1 MVWVFALRPHSVFR
15 RVERKKPKGDV
26 SLMRAL
32 TTTALAV
39 TLTGAGLVTV
49 AGQEP
54 ASRLAPN
61 IMAMSTTTDVSELRL
76 LDAQVDALVRT
87 DALVLASRQPD
98 VSLSG
103 RVHETFQQYHAGV
116 PVYGGGI
123 SRQLANNGLTVS
135 IFGTIHQEIDLDMTP
150 QLAPNEALALVEQ
163 QAGAGPATDD
173 PPTLVI
179 VPTPFDT
186 YVLAYRAT
194 MRDFRTYFL
203 DAHSGAI
210 AHVEN
215 EVDEQGAVG
224 SGVGI
229 HNDLKKVSVSPAD
242 GGFQTYDRLRP
253 AELVTLDL
261 HHDDARVDSLLDPR
275 GATWM
280 ASDVAWD
287 ADNDWRDAAVVDV
300 HAHGGFT
307 YDYLF
312 AQQGWR
318 GMDGRDGRLL
328 SMVNIGRDYAN
339 AFFSP
344 PPYGPEGTGVV
355 AFGTEQDG
363 TPIASADVVAHE
375 IMHGVTYFSVASRT
389 GSGLLST
396 HRYVRGPSS
405 FTYDGRTFRCG
416 STYGGDP
423 ILCDDGRFLLFANH
437 GGAINEAYSDIIGTA
452 VEFSVHA
459 LGDGPNRADYVMF
472 EDTGPPSRSLE
483 NPRSIAVTGP
493 FRYPDAWGGEFRFLV
508 AHDGQFI
515 RYTNIG
521 FVDGRQFTRRGDGY
535 SGVHWNSTILSH
547 AFYLAIEGGQNRST
561 GLTVQG
567 VGAVNRH
574 QVERAFFRAMTHLMP
589 ARTSFRMTAAVI
601 RQSAVD
607 LFGVGSATQRAIDQ
621 ALNAVGLR
629 SEVQ

>member
-1 MVWVFALRPHSVFR
+1 M
-15 RVERKKPKGDV
+15 
-26 SLMRAL
+26 
-32 TTTALAV
+32 
-39 TLTGAGLVTV
+39 
-49 AGQEP
+49 
-54 ASRLAPN
+54 
-61 IMAMSTTTDVSELRL
+61 
-76 LDAQVDALVRT
+76 
-87 DALVLASRQPD
+87 
-98 VSLSG
+98 
-103 RVHETFQQYHAGV
+103 
-116 PVYGGGI
+116 YGGGI
-123 SRQLANNGLTVS
+123 SRQLANTGLTVS
-135 IFGTIHQEIDLDMTP
+135 IFGTIYQEIDLDMTP
-150 QLAPNEALALVEQ
+150 QLAQHEALALLEQ
-163 QAGAGPATDD
+163 RAGAGPATDD
-173 PPTLVI
+173 PLTLVI

-194 MRDFRTYFL
+194 MRDFRTYFI

-210 AHVEN
+210 VHVEN
-215 EVDEQGAVG
+215 EVDEQGAVVG

-229 HNDLKKVSVSPAD
+229 QNDLKKVSVSPAD
-242 GGFQTYDRLRP
+242 GGFRTYDRLRP

-261 HHDDARVDSLLDPR
+261 RHDDARANSLLDPR
-275 GATWM
+275 GARWVM
-280 ASDVAWD
+280 SDVAWD

-328 SMVNIGRDYAN
+328 SMVNIGRAGENN
-339 AFFSP
+339 AFFSRP
-344 PPYGPEGTGVV
+344 PSGPEGTGVV
-355 AFGTEQDG
+355 AFGAEQDG
-363 TPIASADVVAHE
+363 TPIVSADVVAHE
-375 IMHGVTYFSVASRT
+375 IMHGVTYFSVESRT

-396 HRYVRGPSS
+396 HKYVRGPSS

-423 ILCDDGRFLLFANH
+423 ILCDDGRFLLFANL

-459 LGDGPNRADYVMF
+459 PGDGPNRADYVMF
-472 EDTGPPSRSLE
+472 EDTGPPARSLE

-508 AHDGQFI
+508 AHDGQYI
-515 RYTNIG
+515 RYTRFG
-521 FVDGRQFTRRGDGY
+521 FVDGQQFTLRAGGY
-535 SGVHWNSTILSH
+535 AGVHWNSTILSH

-567 VGAVNRH
+567 VGAANRH

-607 LFGVGSATQRAIDQ
+607 LFDAGSATHRAIDQ

-629 SEVQ
+629 SEVQQ

>member
-1 MVWVFALRPHSVFR
+1 
-15 RVERKKPKGDV
+15 
-26 SLMRAL
+26 MRTL

-39 TLTGAGLVTV
+39 TLTVAGLVTV

-54 ASRLAPN
+54 ASRLALN
-61 IMAMSTTTDVSELRL
+61 IMAMSATTDASELRL

-103 RVHETFQQYHAGV
+103 RVHEAFQQYHAGV

-123 SRQLANNGLTVS
+123 SRQLANGLTVS
-135 IFGTIHQEIDLDMTP
+135 IFGTIHQGIDLDITP
-150 QLAPNEALALVEQ
+150 QLAQNEALALVEQ

-179 VPTPFDT
+179 LPTPFDT

-194 MRDFRTYFL
+194 MRDFRTYFV

-210 AHVEN
+210 VHVEN

-229 HNDLKKVSVSPAD
+229 QNDLKKVSVSPVG

-253 AELVTLDL
+253 AEIVTLDL
-261 HHDDARVDSLLDPR
+261 RHADARVGSLLDPR
-275 GATWM
+275 GTRWV

-287 ADNDWRDAAVVDV
+287 ADNDWRDPAVVG
-300 HAHGGFT
+300 AHVYGGFT

-318 GMDGRDGRLL
+318 GMTGQDSRIL
-328 SMVNIGRDYAN
+328 SMVNIGRDVAN
-339 AFFSP
+339 AFFAP
-344 PPYGPEGTGVV
+344 PPFGPEGTGVV
-355 AFGTEQDG
+355 AFGTKADG
-363 TPIASADVVAHE
+363 TPIVSADVVAHE
-375 IMHGVTYFSVASRT
+375 MMHGVTYFSVASRT
-389 GSGLLST
+389 GSSLLDT

-416 STYGGDP
+416 AVWVLEDGRHLP

-452 VEFSVHA
+452 VEFSVHDP
-459 LGDGPNRADYVMF
+459 GVGPLRADYVMG
-472 EDTGPPSRSLE
+472 EDTGQPIRSLE
-483 NPRSIAVTGP
+483 NPLSIAAVGSY
-493 FRYPDAWGGEFRFLV
+493 RYPDAWGHEFRFLV
-508 AHDGQFI
+508 ADDGEFI
-515 RYTNIG
+515 YYTSIG
-521 FVDGRQFTRRGDGY
+521 FVAGQQFTRRRSGY
-535 SGVHWNSTILSH
+535 DGVHWNSTILSH

-567 VGAVNRH
+567 VGAANRH
-574 QVERAFFRAMTHLMP
+574 QVERAFFRSMTHLMP

-607 LFGVGSATQRAIDQ
+607 LFGAGSATHRAIDQ

-629 SEVQ
+629 SEVQQ

>member
-1 MVWVFALRPHSVFR
+1 
-15 RVERKKPKGDV
+15 
-26 SLMRAL
+26 MRTL

-54 ASRLAPN
+54 ASRLALN
-61 IMAMSTTTDVSELRL
+61 IMAMSATTAAAELRL
-76 LDAQVDALVRT
+76 LDAQVDALVRA

-103 RVHETFQQYHAGV
+103 RVHETFKQYHAGV

-135 IFGTIHQEIDLDMTP
+135 IFGTIHQGIDLDITP
-150 QLAPNEALALVEQ
+150 RLAQNEALALLEQ
-163 QAGAGPATDD
+163 RAGAGPATDD

-179 VPTPFDT
+179 LPTPFDT

-210 AHVEN
+210 VHVEN

-229 HNDLKKVSVSPAD
+229 QNDLKKVSVSPVG

-253 AELVTLDL
+253 AEIVTLDL
-261 HHDDARVDSLLDPR
+261 RHADARVDSLLDPR
-275 GATWM
+275 GARWA

-287 ADNDWRDAAVVDV
+287 ADNDWRDPAVVG
-300 HAHGGFT
+300 AHVYGGFT

-318 GMDGRDGRLL
+318 GMTGRDSRIL
-328 SMVNIGRDYAN
+328 SMVNIGREGENN
-339 AFFSP
+339 AFFAHP
-344 PPYGPEGTGVV
+344 PFGPEGTGVV

-363 TPIASADVVAHE
+363 TPIVSADVVAHE
-375 IMHGVTYFSVASRT
+375 MMHGVTYFSVASRT
-389 GSGLLST
+389 GSGLLDT

-416 STYGGDP
+416 AVWVLEDGRRLP

-452 VEFSVHA
+452 VEFSVHEP
-459 LGDGPNRADYVMF
+459 GVGPLRADYVMG
-472 EDTGPPSRSLE
+472 EDTGQPIRSLE
-483 NPRSIAVTGP
+483 NPLSIAAVGSY
-493 FRYPDAWGGEFRFLV
+493 RYPDAWGHEFRFLV
-508 AHDGQFI
+508 AYDGESI
-515 RYTNIG
+515 YYTSIG
-521 FVDGRQFTRRGDGY
+521 FVAGQQFTLRGSGY
-535 SGVHWNSTILSH
+535 DGVHWNSTILSH

-567 VGAVNRH
+567 VGAANRH
-574 QVERAFFRAMTHLMP
+574 QVERAFFRSMTHLMP

-607 LFGVGSATQRAIDQ
+607 LFGAGSATHRAIDQ

-629 SEVQ
+629 SEVQQ

>member
-1 MVWVFALRPHSVFR
+1 
-15 RVERKKPKGDV
+15 
-26 SLMRAL
+26 MRTL

-54 ASRLAPN
+54 ASRLALN
-61 IMAMSTTTDVSELRL
+61 IMALSTTTDVSELRL
-76 LDAQVDALVRT
+76 LDARVDALVRT
-87 DALVLASRQPD
+87 NALVLASQQPD

-123 SRQLANNGLTVS
+123 SRQLANTGLTVS
-135 IFGTIHQEIDLDMTP
+135 IFGTIYQEIIDLDMTP
-150 QLAPNEALALVEQ
+150 QLAQHEALALVEQ
-163 QAGAGPATDD
+163 RAGAGPATDD
-173 PPTLVI
+173 PLTLVI

-210 AHVEN
+210 VHVEN
-215 EVDEQGAVG
+215 EVDEQGAIVG
-224 SGVGI
+224 IGVGVN
-229 HNDLKKVSVSPAD
+229 NDRKKVSASPAG

-253 AELVTLDL
+253 AEIVTLDL
-261 HHDDARVDSLLDPR
+261 RHADARVDSLLDPR
-275 GATWM
+275 GTRWV

-287 ADNDWRDAAVVDV
+287 ADNDWRDPAVVG
-300 HAHGGFT
+300 AHVYGGFT

-318 GMDGRDGRLL
+318 GMNGRDGRIL
-328 SMVNIGRDYAN
+328 SMVNIGREGENN
-339 AFFSP
+339 AFFYP
-344 PPYGPEGTGVV
+344 PPFGPEGTGVV
-355 AFGTEQDG
+355 AFGTKQDG
-363 TPIASADVVAHE
+363 TPIVSADVVAHE
-375 IMHGVTYFSVASRT
+375 MMHGVTYFSVASRT
-389 GSGLLST
+389 GSGLLDT

-416 STYGGDP
+416 AVWVLEDGRRLP
-423 ILCDDGRFLLFANH
+423 ILCDGGRFLLFANH

-452 VEFSVHA
+452 VEFSVHEP
-459 LGDGPNRADYVMF
+459 GVGPLRADYVMG
-472 EDTGPPSRSLE
+472 EDTGQPIRSLE
-483 NPRSIAVTGP
+483 NPLSIAAVGSY
-493 FRYPDAWGGEFRFLV
+493 RYPDAWGHEFRFLV
-508 AHDGQFI
+508 AYDGLFI
-515 RYTNIG
+515 HYTSIG
-521 FVDGRQFTRRGDGY
+521 FVAGQQFTLRGSGY
-535 SGVHWNSTILSH
+535 YDGVHWNSTILSH

-567 VGAVNRH
+567 VGAANRH
-574 QVERAFFRAMTHLMP
+574 QVERAFFRSMTHLMP

-607 LFGVGSATQRAIDQ
+607 LFGAGSATHRAIDQ

>member
-1 MVWVFALRPHSVFR
+1 
-15 RVERKKPKGDV
+15 
-26 SLMRAL
+26 MRTL

-54 ASRLAPN
+54 ASRLALN
-61 IMAMSTTTDVSELRL
+61 IMALSATTDASELRL
-76 LDAQVDALVRT
+76 LDAQVDALVRA
-87 DALVLASRQPD
+87 DALVLASQQPD

-123 SRQLANNGLTVS
+123 SRQLANTGLTVS
-135 IFGTIHQEIDLDMTP
+135 IFGTIYQEIDLDMTP
-150 QLAPNEALALVEQ
+150 QLAQHEALALLEQ
-163 QAGAGPATDD
+163 RAGAGPATDD
-173 PPTLVI
+173 PLTLVI

-210 AHVEN
+210 VHVEN
-215 EVDEQGAVG
+215 EVDEQGAVVG

-229 HNDLKKVSVSPAD
+229 QNDLKKVSVSPAD
-242 GGFQTYDRLRP
+242 GGFLTYDRLRP

-261 HHDDARVDSLLDPR
+261 RHDDARVNSLLDPR
-275 GATWM
+275 GARWVM
-280 ASDVAWD
+280 SDVAWD

-328 SMVNIGRDYAN
+328 SMVNIGRGN
-339 AFFSP
+339 AFFSRP
-344 PPYGPEGTGVV
+344 PSGPEGTGVV

-375 IMHGVTYFSVASRT
+375 IMHGVTYFSVESRT

-423 ILCDDGRFLLFANH
+423 IRCDDDGRFLLFANH

-459 LGDGPNRADYVMF
+459 PGDGPNRADYVMF
-472 EDTGPPSRSLE
+472 EDTGPPLRSLE

-508 AHDGQFI
+508 AHDGQYI
-515 RYTNIG
+515 RYTRFG
-521 FVDGRQFTRRGDGY
+521 FVDGQQFTLRAGGY
-535 SGVHWNSTILSH
+535 AGVHWNSTILSH

-589 ARTSFRMTAAVI
+589 ARTSFHMTAAVI

>member
-1 MVWVFALRPHSVFR
+1 
-15 RVERKKPKGDV
+15 
-26 SLMRAL
+26 MRTL
-32 TTTALAV
+32 ITTALAV
-39 TLTGAGLVTV
+39 TLTWAGLVTV

-54 ASRLAPN
+54 ASRLALN
-61 IMAMSTTTDVSELRL
+61 IMAMSATTDASELRL
-76 LDAQVDALVRT
+76 LDAQVDALVRA
-87 DALVLASRQPD
+87 DALVLASQQPD

-103 RVHETFQQYHAGV
+103 RVHETFKQYHAGV

-135 IFGTIHQEIDLDMTP
+135 IFGTIHQGIDLDMTP
-150 QLAPNEALALVEQ
+150 QLAQHEALALVEQ
-163 QAGAGPATDD
+163 RAGASPATDD

-179 VPTPFDT
+179 LPTPFDT

-194 MRDFRTYFL
+194 MRDFRTYFV

-210 AHVEN
+210 VHVEN

-224 SGVGI
+224 SGFGI
-229 HNDLKKVSVSPAD
+229 QNDLKKVSVSPAD
-242 GGFQTYDRLRP
+242 GGFRTYDRLRP
-253 AELVTLDL
+253 AEIVTLDL
-261 HHDDARVDSLLDPR
+261 RHDDARVDSLLDPR

-287 ADNDWRDAAVVDV
+287 ADNDWRDAAVVDA
-300 HAHGGFT
+300 HAHEGFT

-318 GMDGRDGRLL
+318 GMNGRDGRIL
-328 SMVNIGRDYAN
+328 SMVNVGRDYAN
-339 AFFSP
+339 NAFFLRP
-344 PPYGPEGTGVV
+344 PFGPEGTGVV
-355 AFGTEQDG
+355 AFGTQDDG
-363 TPIASADVVAHE
+363 MPIVSVDVVAHE
-375 IMHGVTYFSVASRT
+375 MMHGVTYFSVASRT
-389 GSGLLST
+389 GSPLLAT
-396 HRYVRGPSS
+396 HRYRRGPSS

-423 ILCDDGRFLLFANH
+423 ILCEDGRFLLFANE

-459 LGDGPNRADYVMF
+459 PGAGPNRADYVMG
-472 EDTGPPSRSLE
+472 EDTGPPLRSLE

-521 FVDGRQFTRRGDGY
+521 FVDGRQFTSRGDDY

-547 AFYLAIEGGQNRST
+547 AFYLAIEGGRNRTT
-561 GLTVQG
+561 GRTVQG
-567 VGAVNRH
+567 VGGANRH
-574 QVERAFFRAMTHLMP
+574 NVERAFFRAMTHLMP
-589 ARTSFRMTAAVI
+589 ARTSFPMTAAAI

-607 LFGVGSATQRAIDQ
+607 LFGPGSATYRAVDQ
-621 ALNAVGLR
+621 ALNAVGL
-629 SEVQ
+629 

>member
-1 MVWVFALRPHSVFR
+1 
-15 RVERKKPKGDV
+15 
-26 SLMRAL
+26 MRTL

-54 ASRLAPN
+54 ASRLALN
-61 IMAMSTTTDVSELRL
+61 IMAMSATTDASELRL
-76 LDAQVDALVRT
+76 LDAQVDALVRA
-87 DALVLASRQPD
+87 DALVLASQQPD

-123 SRQLANNGLTVS
+123 SRQLANTGLTVS
-135 IFGTIHQEIDLDMTP
+135 IFGTIYQEIDLNMTP
-150 QLAPNEALALVEQ
+150 RLAQNEALALLEQ
-163 QAGAGPATDD
+163 RAGAGPATDD
-173 PPTLVI
+173 PLTLVI

-194 MRDFRTYFL
+194 MRDFRTYFV

-210 AHVEN
+210 VHVEN
-215 EVDEQGAVG
+215 EVDEQGAVVG

-229 HNDLKKVSVSPAD
+229 QNDLKKVSVSPAD
-242 GGFQTYDRLRP
+242 GGFRTYDRLRP

-261 HHDDARVDSLLDPR
+261 RHNDARVNSLLDPR
-275 GATWM
+275 GARWV
-280 ASDVAWD
+280 AGDVAWD
-287 ADNDWRDAAVVDV
+287 ADNDWRDPAVVG
-300 HAHGGFT
+300 AHVYGGFT

-318 GMDGRDGRLL
+318 GMNGRDGRIL
-328 SMVNIGRDYAN
+328 SMVNIGREGENN
-339 AFFSP
+339 AFFYP
-344 PPYGPEGTGVV
+344 PPFGPEGTGVV
-355 AFGTEQDG
+355 AFGTKQDG
-363 TPIASADVVAHE
+363 TPIVSADVVAHE
-375 IMHGVTYFSVASRT
+375 MMHGVTYFSVASRT
-389 GSGLLST
+389 GSGLLDT

-416 STYGGDP
+416 STYGGNP

-452 VEFSVHA
+452 VEFSVHEP
-459 LGDGPNRADYVMF
+459 GVGPLRADYVMG
-472 EDTGPPSRSLE
+472 EDTGQPIRSLE
-483 NPRSIAVTGP
+483 NPLSIAAVGSY
-493 FRYPDAWGGEFRFLV
+493 RYPDAWGHEFRFLV
-508 AHDGQFI
+508 AYDGEFSY
-515 RYTNIG
+515 YTNIG
-521 FVDGRQFTRRGDGY
+521 FVAGQQFTLRGSGY
-535 SGVHWNSTILSH
+535 DGVHWNSTILSH

-574 QVERAFFRAMTHLMP
+574 QVERAFFRAMTALMP

-607 LFGVGSATQRAIDQ
+607 LFGAGSATHRAIDQ

-629 SEVQ
+629 

>member
-1 MVWVFALRPHSVFR
+1 
-15 RVERKKPKGDV
+15 
-26 SLMRAL
+26 MRTL

-54 ASRLAPN
+54 ASRLALN
-61 IMAMSTTTDVSELRL
+61 IMAMSATTDASELRL

-103 RVHETFQQYHAGV
+103 RVHEAFKQYHAGV

-123 SRQLANNGLTVS
+123 SRQLANGLTVS
-135 IFGTIHQEIDLDMTP
+135 IFGTIHQGIDLDMTP
-150 QLAPNEALALVEQ
+150 QLAQHEALALVEQ

-210 AHVEN
+210 VHVEN
-215 EVDEQGAVG
+215 EVDEQGAIVG
-224 SGVGI
+224 IGVGVN
-229 HNDLKKVSVSPAD
+229 NDRKKVSASPAG

-253 AELVTLDL
+253 AEIVTLDL
-261 HHDDARVDSLLDPR
+261 RHADARVDSLLDPR
-275 GATWM
+275 GAPWV

-287 ADNDWRDAAVVDV
+287 ADNDWRDPAVVG
-300 HAHGGFT
+300 AHVYGGFT

-318 GMDGRDGRLL
+318 GMTGRDSRIL
-328 SMVNIGRDYAN
+328 SMVNIGRDVAN
-339 AFFSP
+339 AFFAP
-344 PPYGPEGTGVV
+344 PPFGPEGTGVV

-363 TPIASADVVAHE
+363 TPIVSADVVAHE
-375 IMHGVTYFSVASRT
+375 MMHGVTYFSVASRT
-389 GSGLLST
+389 GSSLLDT
-396 HRYVRGPSS
+396 HGYVRGPSS

-416 STYGGDP
+416 AVWVLEDGRRLP

-452 VEFSVHA
+452 VEFSVHDP
-459 LGDGPNRADYVMF
+459 GVGPLRADYMMG
-472 EDTGPPSRSLE
+472 EDTGQPIRSLE
-483 NPRSIAVTGP
+483 NPLSIAAVGSY
-493 FRYPDAWGGEFRFLV
+493 RYPDAWGHEFRFLV
-508 AHDGQFI
+508 ADDGEFI
-515 RYTNIG
+515 YYTSIG
-521 FVDGRQFTRRGDGY
+521 FVAGQQFTLRGSGY
-535 SGVHWNSTILSH
+535 DGVHWNSTILSH

-567 VGAVNRH
+567 VGAANRH
-574 QVERAFFRAMTHLMP
+574 QVERAFFRSMTHLMP

-607 LFGVGSATQRAIDQ
+607 LFGAGSATHRAIDQ

-629 SEVQ
+629 SEVQQ

>member
-1 MVWVFALRPHSVFR
+1 
-15 RVERKKPKGDV
+15 
-26 SLMRAL
+26 MRTL

-54 ASRLAPN
+54 ASRLALN
-61 IMAMSTTTDVSELRL
+61 IMAMSATTDASELRL

-103 RVHETFQQYHAGV
+103 RVHKAFKQYHAGV

-123 SRQLANNGLTVS
+123 SRQLANGLTVS
-135 IFGTIHQEIDLDMTP
+135 IFGTIHQGIDLDMTP
-150 QLAPNEALALVEQ
+150 QLAQNEALALVEQ

-179 VPTPFDT
+179 LPTPFDT

-194 MRDFRTYFL
+194 MRDFRTYFV

-210 AHVEN
+210 VHVEN

-229 HNDLKKVSVSPAD
+229 QNDLKKVSVSPVG

-253 AELVTLDL
+253 AEIVTLDL
-261 HHDDARVDSLLDPR
+261 RHADARVDSLLDPR
-275 GATWM
+275 GAPWV

-287 ADNDWRDAAVVDV
+287 ADNDWRDPAVVG
-300 HAHGGFT
+300 AHVYGGFT

-318 GMDGRDGRLL
+318 GMTGRDSRIL
-328 SMVNIGRDYAN
+328 SMVNIGRDVAN
-339 AFFSP
+339 AFFAP
-344 PPYGPEGTGVV
+344 PPFGPEGTGGV

-363 TPIASADVVAHE
+363 TPIVSADVVAHE
-375 IMHGVTYFSVASRT
+375 MMHGVTHFSVASRT
-389 GSGLLST
+389 GSSLLDT

-416 STYGGDP
+416 AVWVLEDGRRLP

-452 VEFSVHA
+452 VEFSVHDP
-459 LGDGPNRADYVMF
+459 GVGPLRADYVMF

-483 NPRSIAVTGP
+483 NPRSIAAVGSY
-493 FRYPDAWGGEFRFLV
+493 RYPDAWGHEFRFLV
-508 AHDGQFI
+508 ADDGEFDY
-515 RYTNIG
+515 YTSIG
-521 FVDGRQFTRRGDGY
+521 FVAGQQFTLRGSGY
-535 SGVHWNSTILSH
+535 DGVHWNSTILSH

-567 VGAVNRH
+567 VGAANRH
-574 QVERAFFRAMTHLMP
+574 QVERAFFRSMTHLMP

-607 LFGVGSATQRAIDQ
+607 LFGAGSATHRAIDQ

-629 SEVQ
+629 SEVQQ

>member
-1 MVWVFALRPHSVFR
+1 
-15 RVERKKPKGDV
+15 
-26 SLMRAL
+26 MRTL

-39 TLTGAGLVTV
+39 TLTTAGLVTV

-54 ASRLAPN
+54 ASRLALN
-61 IMAMSTTTDVSELRL
+61 IMALSTTTDVSELRL
-76 LDAQVDALVRT
+76 LDARVDALVRT
-87 DALVLASRQPD
+87 NALVLASQQPD

-123 SRQLANNGLTVS
+123 SRQLANTGLTVS
-135 IFGTIHQEIDLDMTP
+135 IFGTIYQEIIDLDMTP
-150 QLAPNEALALVEQ
+150 QLAQHEALALVEQ
-163 QAGAGPATDD
+163 RAGAGPATDD
-173 PPTLVI
+173 PLTLVI

-210 AHVEN
+210 VHVEN

-224 SGVGI
+224 SGFGI
-229 HNDLKKVSVSPAD
+229 QNDLKKVSVSPVG

-253 AELVTLDL
+253 AEIVTLDL
-261 HHDDARVDSLLDPR
+261 RHADARVDSLLDPR
-275 GATWM
+275 GTRWV

-287 ADNDWRDAAVVDV
+287 ADNDWRDQAVVGA
-300 HAHGGFT
+300 HAYGGFT

-312 AQQGWR
+312 AQQGWS
-318 GMDGRDGRLL
+318 GMNGRDGRIL
-328 SMVNIGRDYAN
+328 SMVNIGRDVAN
-339 AFFSP
+339 AFFYP
-344 PPYGPEGTGVV
+344 PPFGPEGTGVV
-355 AFGTEQDG
+355 AFGTAQDG
-363 TPIASADVVAHE
+363 TPIVSADVVAHE
-375 IMHGVTYFSVASRT
+375 VMHGVTHFSVASRT
-389 GSGLLST
+389 GSGLLDT
-396 HRYVRGPSS
+396 DRYVRGPSS

-423 ILCDDGRFLLFANH
+423 ILCNDGRFLLFANH

-452 VEFSVHA
+452 VEFSVHEP
-459 LGDGPNRADYVMF
+459 GVGPLRADYVMF

-483 NPRSIAVTGP
+483 NPRSIAAVGSY
-493 FRYPDAWGGEFRFLV
+493 RYPDAWGHEFRFLV
-508 AHDGQFI
+508 AYDGEYI
-515 RYTNIG
+515 RYTRFG
-521 FVDGRQFTRRGDGY
+521 FVDGQQFTLRAGGY
-535 SGVHWNSTILSH
+535 AGVHWNSTILSH

-574 QVERAFFRAMTHLMP
+574 QVERAFFRAMTALMP

-607 LFGVGSATQRAIDQ
+607 LFGAGSATHRAIDQ

-629 SEVQ
+629 

>member
-1 MVWVFALRPHSVFR
+1 
-15 RVERKKPKGDV
+15 
-26 SLMRAL
+26 MRTL

-39 TLTGAGLVTV
+39 TLTAAGLVTV

-54 ASRLAPN
+54 ANRLALN
-61 IMAMSTTTDVSELRL
+61 IMAMSATTDASELRL

-103 RVHETFQQYHAGV
+103 RVHEAFKQYHAGV

-123 SRQLANNGLTVS
+123 SRQLANGLTVS
-135 IFGTIHQEIDLDMTP
+135 IFGTIHQGIDLDMTP
-150 QLAPNEALALVEQ
+150 QLAQNEALALVEQ

-179 VPTPFDT
+179 LPTPFDT

-194 MRDFRTYFL
+194 MRDFRTYFV

-210 AHVEN
+210 VHVEN

-229 HNDLKKVSVSPAD
+229 QNDLKKVSVSPIG

-253 AELVTLDL
+253 AEIVTLDL
-261 HHDDARVDSLLDPR
+261 RHADARVDSLLAR
-275 GATWM
+275 GARWV

-287 ADNDWRDAAVVDV
+287 ADNNWRDRAVVD
-300 HAHGGFT
+300 AHVYGGFT

-318 GMDGRDGRLL
+318 GMNGRDGRIL
-328 SMVNIGRDYAN
+328 SMVNIGRAGENN
-339 AFFSP
+339 AFFYP
-344 PPYGPEGTGVV
+344 PPFGPEGTGVV
-355 AFGTEQDG
+355 AFGQFEDG
-363 TPIASADVVAHE
+363 TPLTSVDIVAHE
-375 IMHGVTYFSVASRT
+375 VMHGVTHFSVSRRT
-389 GSGLLST
+389 GEGLINSLWG
-396 HRYVRGPSS
+396 YLGPGA
-405 FTYDGRTFRCG
+405 FTLGSRTFRCG
-416 STYGGDP
+416 DRQQFTDGPDANRP
-423 ILCDDGRFLLFANH
+423 FRIECEDGRFVLLANH

-459 LGDGPNRADYVMF
+459 PGTGPLRADYVIG
-472 EDTGPPSRSLE
+472 EDTGHSSRSLE
-483 NPRSIAVTGP
+483 NPRANRVRDSTLS
-493 FRYPDAWGGEFRFLV
+493 YPDAYSRLFYFLFGIFDDDESDFV
-508 AHDGQFI
+508 L
-515 RYTNIG
+515 NIG
-521 FVDGRQFTRRGDGY
+521 SVDRRTIIALPTTDRA
-535 SGVHWNSTILSH
+535 GVHVNSTLLSH
-547 AFYLAIEGGQNRST
+547 AFYLAIEGGRNETT
-561 GLTVQG
+561 GQTVVG
-567 VGAVNRH
+567 VGHAYRGK
-574 QVERAFFRAMTHLMP
+574 VEQAFFRAMTDLMP

-607 LFGVGSATQRAIDQ
+607 LFGAGSATHRAIDQ

>member
-1 MVWVFALRPHSVFR
+1 
-15 RVERKKPKGDV
+15 
-26 SLMRAL
+26 MRTL

-39 TLTGAGLVTV
+39 TLTVAGLVTV

-54 ASRLAPN
+54 ASRLALN
-61 IMAMSTTTDVSELRL
+61 IMAMSATTDASELRL
-76 LDAQVDALVRT
+76 IDAQVDALVRT
-87 DALVLASRQPD
+87 DALVLVASRQPD

-103 RVHETFQQYHAGV
+103 RVHEAFKQYHAGV

-123 SRQLANNGLTVS
+123 SRQLANGLTVS
-135 IFGTIHQEIDLDMTP
+135 IFGTIHQGIDLDMTP
-150 QLAPNEALALVEQ
+150 QLAQHEALALVEQ
-163 QAGAGPATDD
+163 RAGAGPATDD
-173 PPTLVI
+173 PLTLVI

-210 AHVEN
+210 VHVEN
-215 EVDEQGAVG
+215 EVDEQGAIVG
-224 SGVGI
+224 IGVGVN
-229 HNDLKKVSVSPAD
+229 NDRKKVSASPAG
-242 GGFQTYDRLRP
+242 GGFQAYDRLRP
-253 AELVTLDL
+253 AEIVTLDL
-261 HHDDARVDSLLDPR
+261 RHADARVDSLLDPR
-275 GATWM
+275 GARWA

-287 ADNDWRDAAVVDV
+287 ADNDWRDPAVVG
-300 HAHGGFT
+300 AHVYGGFT

-318 GMDGRDGRLL
+318 GMTGRDSRIL
-328 SMVNIGRDYAN
+328 SMVNIGVAN
-339 AFFSP
+339 AFFAHP
-344 PPYGPEGTGVV
+344 PFGPEGTGVV

-363 TPIASADVVAHE
+363 TPIVSADVVAHE
-375 IMHGVTYFSVASRT
+375 MMHGVTYFSVASRT
-389 GSGLLST
+389 GSGLLGT

-416 STYGGDP
+416 VGWVLEDGRRLP
-423 ILCDDGRFLLFANH
+423 ALCDDGRFLLFANH

-452 VEFSVHA
+452 VEFSVHEP
-459 LGDGPNRADYVMF
+459 GVGPLRADYVMF

-483 NPRSIAVTGP
+483 NPRSIAAVGSY
-493 FRYPDAWGGEFRFLV
+493 RYPDAWGHEFRFLV
-508 AHDGQFI
+508 AYDGQYI

-521 FVDGRQFTRRGDGY
+521 FVDGQQFTLRAGGY
-535 SGVHWNSTILSH
+535 DGVHWNSTILSH

-607 LFGVGSATQRAIDQ
+607 LFGAGSATHRAIDQ

-629 SEVQ
+629 

>member
-1 MVWVFALRPHSVFR
+1 
-15 RVERKKPKGDV
+15 
-26 SLMRAL
+26 MRTL

-54 ASRLAPN
+54 ASRLALN
-61 IMAMSTTTDVSELRL
+61 IMAMSATTDASELRL
-76 LDAQVDALVRT
+76 LDAQVDALVRA

-103 RVHETFQQYHAGV
+103 RVHEAFKQYHAGV

-135 IFGTIHQEIDLDMTP
+135 IFGTIHRGIDLDMTP
-150 QLAPNEALALVEQ
+150 QLAQNEALALVEQ
-163 QAGAGPATDD
+163 QAGVGPATDD

-179 VPTPFDT
+179 LPTPFDT

-194 MRDFRTYFL
+194 MRDFHTYFV

-210 AHVEN
+210 VHVEN

-224 SGVGI
+224 SGFGI
-229 HNDLKKVSVSPAD
+229 QNDLKKVSGSPAG

-261 HHDDARVDSLLDPR
+261 RHADARVNSLLDPM
-275 GATWM
+275 GAAWV

-318 GMDGRDGRLL
+318 GMNGRDGRIL
-328 SMVNIGRDYAN
+328 SMVNIGREGENN
-339 AFFSP
+339 AFFYP
-344 PPYGPEGTGVV
+344 PPFGPEGTGVV
-355 AFGTEQDG
+355 AFGAWDDG
-363 TPIASADVVAHE
+363 TPIVSADIVAHE
-375 IMHGVTYFSVASRT
+375 MMHGVTYFSVAQRT
-389 GSGLLST
+389 GSGLLHTDRSLL
-396 HRYVRGPSS
+396 GPLS
-405 FTYDGRTFRCG
+405 FTLDGRTFRCG
-416 STYGGDP
+416 ERFRFSS
-423 ILCDDGRFLLFANH
+423 LDDLVGRFWCDNNRFRLFLNE
-437 GGAINEAYSDIIGTA
+437 GGAVNEAYSDIIGTA
-452 VEFSVHA
+452 VEFSVHEPGA
-459 LGDGPNRADYVMF
+459 GPLRADYVMG
-472 EDTGPPSRSLE
+472 EDTGQTIRSLE
-483 NPRSIAVTGP
+483 DPQVITLGRGA
-493 FRYPDAWGGEFRFLV
+493 FRFPDAWGKEVTFLRV
-508 AHDGQFI
+508 ILEDI
-515 RYTNIG
+515 NRWTYYPIG
-521 FVDGRQFTRRGDGY
+521 SMDRGHTIVRLPAVPGY

-547 AFYLAIEGGQNRST
+547 AFYLAIEGGQNRTT
-561 GLTVQG
+561 GRTVRG
-567 VGAVNRH
+567 VGGANRH
-574 QVERAFFRAMTHLMP
+574 DVERAFFRAMTALMP
-589 ARTSFRMTAAVI
+589 ARTTFPMTAAVI

-607 LFGVGSATQRAIDQ
+607 LNGAGSVTYRAIDE
-621 ALNAVGLR
+621 ALRAVGLP
-629 SEVQ
+629 ETVQ

>member
-1 MVWVFALRPHSVFR
+1 
-15 RVERKKPKGDV
+15 
-26 SLMRAL
+26 MRTL
-32 TTTALAV
+32 TTMALAV
-39 TLTGAGLVTV
+39 TLTVAGLVTV

-54 ASRLAPN
+54 ASRLALN
-61 IMAMSTTTDVSELRL
+61 IMALSTTTDVSELRL
-76 LDAQVDALVRT
+76 LDARVDALVRT
-87 DALVLASRQPD
+87 NALVLASRQPD

-103 RVHETFQQYHAGV
+103 RAHETFQQYHAGV

-123 SRQLANNGLTVS
+123 SRQLANTGLTVS
-135 IFGTIHQEIDLDMTP
+135 IFGTIYQEIDLDMTP
-150 QLAPNEALALVEQ
+150 QLAQHEALALVEQ
-163 QAGAGPATDD
+163 RAGAGPATDD
-173 PPTLVI
+173 PLTLVI

-210 AHVEN
+210 VHVEN
-215 EVDEQGAVG
+215 EVDEQGAIVG
-224 SGVGI
+224 IGVGVN
-229 HNDLKKVSVSPAD
+229 NDRKKVSASPAG

-253 AELVTLDL
+253 AEIVTLDL
-261 HHDDARVDSLLDPR
+261 RHADARVDSLLDPR
-275 GATWM
+275 GTRWV

-287 ADNDWRDAAVVDV
+287 ADNDWRDPAVVD
-300 HAHGGFT
+300 AHVYGGFT

-318 GMDGRDGRLL
+318 GMTGRDSRIL
-328 SMVNIGRDYAN
+328 SMVNIGREGEN
-339 AFFSP
+339 SAFFYP
-344 PPYGPEGTGVV
+344 PPFGPEGTGVV
-355 AFGTEQDG
+355 AFGTKADG
-363 TPIASADVVAHE
+363 TPIVSADVVAHE
-375 IMHGVTYFSVASRT
+375 MMHGVTHFSVASRT
-389 GSGLLST
+389 ESSLLDT

-423 ILCDDGRFLLFANH
+423 ILCDDGRFRLFANH

-452 VEFSVHA
+452 VEFSVHEP
-459 LGDGPNRADYVMF
+459 GVGPLRADYVMG
-472 EDTGPPSRSLE
+472 EDTGQPFRSLE
-483 NPRSIAVTGP
+483 NPRSIAAVGSY
-493 FRYPDAWGGEFRFLV
+493 RYPDAWGHEFRFLV
-508 AHDGQFI
+508 AYDGELI
-515 RYTNIG
+515 YYTSIG
-521 FVDGRQFTRRGDGY
+521 FVAGQQFTLRGSGY
-535 SGVHWNSTILSH
+535 DGVHWNSTILSH

-567 VGAVNRH
+567 VGSANRH
-574 QVERAFFRAMTHLMP
+574 QVERAFFRSMTHLMP

-607 LFGVGSATQRAIDQ
+607 LFGAGSATHRAIDQ

>member
-1 MVWVFALRPHSVFR
+1 
-15 RVERKKPKGDV
+15 
-26 SLMRAL
+26 MRTL

-39 TLTGAGLVTV
+39 TLTVAGLVTV

-54 ASRLAPN
+54 ASRLAVN
-61 IMAMSTTTDVSELRL
+61 IMALSTTTDVSELRL
-76 LDAQVDALVRT
+76 LDARVDALVRT
-87 DALVLASRQPD
+87 NALVLASRQPD

-123 SRQLANNGLTVS
+123 SRQLANTGLTVS
-135 IFGTIHQEIDLDMTP
+135 IFGTIYQEIDLDMTP
-150 QLAPNEALALVEQ
+150 QLAQHEALALVEQ
-163 QAGAGPATDD
+163 RAGAGPATDD
-173 PPTLVI
+173 PLTLVI

-210 AHVEN
+210 VHVEN

-224 SGVGI
+224 SGFGI
-229 HNDLKKVSVSPAD
+229 QNDLKKVSVSPVG

-253 AELVTLDL
+253 AEIVTLDL
-261 HHDDARVDSLLDPR
+261 RHADARVDRLLKGR
-275 GATWM
+275 RWVAR
-280 ASDVAWD
+280 DVAWD
-287 ADNDWRDAAVVDV
+287 ADNDWRDPAVVD
-300 HAHGGFT
+300 AHVYGGFT

-318 GMDGRDGRLL
+318 GMNGRDGRIL
-328 SMVNIGRDYAN
+328 SMVNIGREGENN
-339 AFFSP
+339 AFFYP
-344 PPYGPEGTGVV
+344 PPFGPEGTGVV
-355 AFGTEQDG
+355 AFGQFEDG
-363 TPIASADVVAHE
+363 TPLTSVDIVAHE
-375 IMHGVTYFSVASRT
+375 VMHGVTHFSVASRT
-389 GSGLLST
+389 GNGLLDT

-416 STYGGDP
+416 STYRGDP

-452 VEFSVHA
+452 VEFSVHEP
-459 LGDGPNRADYVMF
+459 GVGPLRADYVMG
-472 EDTGPPSRSLE
+472 EDTGQPIRSLE
-483 NPRSIAVTGP
+483 NPLSIAAVGSY
-493 FRYPDAWGGEFRFLV
+493 RYPDAWGHEFRFLV
-508 AHDGQFI
+508 AYDGVFFH
-515 RYTNIG
+515 YTSIG
-521 FVDGRQFTRRGDGY
+521 FVAGQQFTLRAGGY
-535 SGVHWNSTILSH
+535 DGVHLNSTILSH

-561 GLTVQG
+561 GLTVKG
-567 VGAVNRH
+567 VGAANRH

-607 LFGVGSATQRAIDQ
+607 LFGAGSATHRAIDQ

-629 SEVQ
+629 

>member
-1 MVWVFALRPHSVFR
+1 M
-15 RVERKKPKGDV
+15 
-26 SLMRAL
+26 
-32 TTTALAV
+32 
-39 TLTGAGLVTV
+39 
-49 AGQEP
+49 
-54 ASRLAPN
+54 
-61 IMAMSTTTDVSELRL
+61 
-76 LDAQVDALVRT
+76 RT

-103 RVHETFQQYHAGV
+103 RVHEAFKQYHAGV

-123 SRQLANNGLTVS
+123 SRQLANGLTVS
-135 IFGTIHQEIDLDMTP
+135 IFGTIHQGIDLDMTP
-150 QLAPNEALALVEQ
+150 QLAQNEALALVEQ

-179 VPTPFDT
+179 LPTPFDT

-194 MRDFRTYFL
+194 MRDFRTYFV

-210 AHVEN
+210 VHVEN

-229 HNDLKKVSVSPAD
+229 QNDLKKVSVSPVG

-253 AELVTLDL
+253 AEIVTLDL
-261 HHDDARVDSLLDPR
+261 RHADARVDSLLDSK
-275 GATWM
+275 GARWV

-287 ADNDWRDAAVVDV
+287 ADNDWRDPAVVG
-300 HAHGGFT
+300 AHVYGGFT

-318 GMDGRDGRLL
+318 GMNGRDGRIL
-328 SMVNIGRDYAN
+328 SMVNIGRAGENN
-339 AFFSP
+339 AFFYP
-344 PPYGPEGTGVV
+344 PPFGPEGTGVV
-355 AFGTEQDG
+355 AFGTKADG
-363 TPIASADVVAHE
+363 TPIVSADVVAHE
-375 IMHGVTYFSVASRT
+375 MMHAATYFSVASRT
-389 GSGLLST
+389 GSGLLDT

-416 STYGGDP
+416 AVWVLEDGRRLP

-452 VEFSVHA
+452 VEFSVHDP
-459 LGDGPNRADYVMF
+459 GVGPLRADYVMG
-472 EDTGPPSRSLE
+472 EDTGQPSRSLE
-483 NPRSIAVTGP
+483 NPLSIAAVGSY
-493 FRYPDAWGGEFRFLV
+493 RYPDAWGHEFRFLV
-508 AHDGQFI
+508 ADDGEFI
-515 RYTNIG
+515 YYTSIG
-521 FVDGRQFTRRGDGY
+521 FVAGQQFTLRGSGY
-535 SGVHWNSTILSH
+535 DGVHWNSTILSH

-567 VGAVNRH
+567 VGAANRH
-574 QVERAFFRAMTHLMP
+574 QVERAFFRSMTHLMP

-607 LFGVGSATQRAIDQ
+607 LFGAGSATHRAIDQ

-629 SEVQ
+629 SEVQQ

>member
-1 MVWVFALRPHSVFR
+1 
-15 RVERKKPKGDV
+15 
-26 SLMRAL
+26 MRTL
-32 TTTALAV
+32 TTTAVAV
-39 TLTGAGLVTV
+39 TLTAAGLVTV

-54 ASRLAPN
+54 ASRLALN
-61 IMAMSTTTDVSELRL
+61 IMALSTTTDVSELRL
-76 LDAQVDALVRT
+76 LDARVDALVRT
-87 DALVLASRQPD
+87 NALVLASQQPD

-123 SRQLANNGLTVS
+123 SRQLANTGLTVS
-135 IFGTIHQEIDLDMTP
+135 IFGTIYQEIDLDMTP
-150 QLAPNEALALVEQ
+150 QLAQHEALALVEQ
-163 QAGAGPATDD
+163 RAGAGPATDD
-173 PPTLVI
+173 PLTLVI
-179 VPTPFDT
+179 VPTPLDT

-210 AHVEN
+210 VRVEN

-229 HNDLKKVSVSPAD
+229 QNDLKKVSVSPVG

-253 AELVTLDL
+253 AEIVTLDL
-261 HHDDARVDSLLDPR
+261 RHADARVDSLLDPR
-275 GATWM
+275 GARWV

-287 ADNDWRDAAVVDV
+287 ADNDWRDPAVVG
-300 HAHGGFT
+300 AHVYGGFT

-318 GMDGRDGRLL
+318 GMTGRDSRIL
-328 SMVNIGRDYAN
+328 SMVNIGRDVAN
-339 AFFSP
+339 AFFVP
-344 PPYGPEGTGVV
+344 PPFGPERTGVV
-355 AFGTEQDG
+355 AFGTKQDG
-363 TPIASADVVAHE
+363 TPIVSADVVAHE
-375 IMHGVTYFSVASRT
+375 MMHGVTYFSVASRT
-389 GSGLLST
+389 GSSLLDT
-396 HRYVRGPSS
+396 HRYFRGPSS

-416 STYGGDP
+416 AVWVLEDGRRLP

-452 VEFSVHA
+452 VEFSVHEP
-459 LGDGPNRADYVMF
+459 GVGPLRADYVMG
-472 EDTGPPSRSLE
+472 EDTGQPIRSLE
-483 NPRSIAVTGP
+483 NPLSIAAVGSY
-493 FRYPDAWGGEFRFLV
+493 RYPDAWGHEFRFLV
-508 AHDGQFI
+508 ADDGEFI
-515 RYTNIG
+515 YYTSIG
-521 FVDGRQFTRRGDGY
+521 FVAGQQFTLRGSGY
-535 SGVHWNSTILSH
+535 DGVHWNSTILSH

-567 VGAVNRH
+567 VGAANRH
-574 QVERAFFRAMTHLMP
+574 QVERAFFRSMTHLMP

-607 LFGVGSATQRAIDQ
+607 LFGAGSATHRAIDQ

-629 SEVQ
+629 SEVQQ

>member
-1 MVWVFALRPHSVFR
+1 
-15 RVERKKPKGDV
+15 
-26 SLMRAL
+26 MRTL

-54 ASRLAPN
+54 ASRLALN
-61 IMAMSTTTDVSELRL
+61 IMAMSATTAASELRL

-103 RVHETFQQYHAGV
+103 RVHEAFQQYHAGV

-123 SRQLANNGLTVS
+123 SRQLANGLTVS
-135 IFGTIHQEIDLDMTP
+135 IFGTIHQGIDLDITP
-150 QLAPNEALALVEQ
+150 QLAQNEALALVEQ

-179 VPTPFDT
+179 LPTPFDT

-194 MRDFRTYFL
+194 MRDFRTYFV

-210 AHVEN
+210 VHVEN

-229 HNDLKKVSVSPAD
+229 QNDLKKVSVSPVG

-253 AELVTLDL
+253 AEIVTLDL
-261 HHDDARVDSLLDPR
+261 RHADARVDSLLDPR
-275 GATWM
+275 GARWV

-287 ADNDWRDAAVVDV
+287 ADNNWRDRAVVD
-300 HAHGGFT
+300 AHVYGGFT

-318 GMDGRDGRLL
+318 GMNGRDGRIL
-328 SMVNIGRDYAN
+328 SMVNIGRAGENN
-339 AFFSP
+339 AFFYP
-344 PPYGPEGTGVV
+344 PPFGPEGTGVV
-355 AFGTEQDG
+355 AFGTKADG
-363 TPIASADVVAHE
+363 TPIVSADVVAHE
-375 IMHGVTYFSVASRT
+375 MMHGVTYFSVAART
-389 GSGLLST
+389 GSGLLPT
-396 HRYVRGPSS
+396 DRYVRGPSS

-416 STYGGDP
+416 AVWVLEDGRRLP

-452 VEFSVHA
+452 VEFSVHEP
-459 LGDGPNRADYVMF
+459 GVGPLRADYVMG
-472 EDTGPPSRSLE
+472 EDTGQPIRSLE
-483 NPRSIAVTGP
+483 NPRSIALGP
-493 FRYPDAWGGEFRFLV
+493 FHFPDAWGKEFRFLV
-508 AHDGQFI
+508 AFDGEFI
-515 RYTNIG
+515 YYTRIG
-521 FVDGRQFTRRGDGY
+521 FVDGQQFTRQAGGY
-535 SGVHWNSTILSH
+535 DGVHWNSTILSH

-567 VGAVNRH
+567 VGATNRH

-589 ARTSFRMTAAVI
+589 ARTNFPMTAAVI

-607 LFGVGSATQRAIDQ
+607 LFGAGSATHRAIDQ

>member
-1 MVWVFALRPHSVFR
+1 
-15 RVERKKPKGDV
+15 
-26 SLMRAL
+26 MRTL

-39 TLTGAGLVTV
+39 TLTVAGLVTV

-54 ASRLAPN
+54 ASRLALN
-61 IMAMSTTTDVSELRL
+61 IMALSATTDASELRL

-103 RVHETFQQYHAGV
+103 RVHEAFQQYHAGV

-123 SRQLANNGLTVS
+123 SRQLANTGLTVS
-135 IFGTIHQEIDLDMTP
+135 IFGTIHQGIDLDMTP
-150 QLAPNEALALVEQ
+150 QLAQHEALALVEQ
-163 QAGAGPATDD
+163 QAGTGPATDD

-210 AHVEN
+210 VHVEN

-224 SGVGI
+224 IGVGVN
-229 HNDLKKVSVSPAD
+229 NDRKKVSASPAG

-253 AELVTLDL
+253 AEIVTLDL
-261 HHDDARVDSLLDPR
+261 RHADARVDSLLDPR
-275 GATWM
+275 GTRWV

-287 ADNDWRDAAVVDV
+287 ADNDWRDPAVVG
-300 HAHGGFT
+300 AHVYGGFT

-318 GMDGRDGRLL
+318 GMTGQDSRIL
-328 SMVNIGRDYAN
+328 SMVNIGRDVAN
-339 AFFSP
+339 AFFAP
-344 PPYGPEGTGVV
+344 PPFGPEGTGVV
-355 AFGTEQDG
+355 AFGTKADG
-363 TPIASADVVAHE
+363 TPIVSADVVAHE
-375 IMHGVTYFSVASRT
+375 MMHGVTYFSVASRT
-389 GSGLLST
+389 GSGLLDT

-405 FTYDGRTFRCG
+405 LTYDGRTLRCG
-416 STYGGDP
+416 AVWVLEDGRRLP

-452 VEFSVHA
+452 VEFSVHEP
-459 LGDGPNRADYVMF
+459 GVGPLRADYVMG
-472 EDTGPPSRSLE
+472 EDTGQPIRSLE
-483 NPRSIAVTGP
+483 NPRSIALGP
-493 FRYPDAWGGEFRFLV
+493 FHFPDAWGKEFRFLV
-508 AHDGQFI
+508 AFDGEFI
-515 RYTNIG
+515 YYTSIG
-521 FVDGRQFTRRGDGY
+521 FVDGQQFTRQAGGY
-535 SGVHWNSTILSH
+535 DGVHWNSTILSH

-567 VGAVNRH
+567 VGATNRH

-589 ARTSFRMTAAVI
+589 ARTNFPMTAAVI

-607 LFGVGSATQRAIDQ
+607 LFGAGSATHRAIDQ

>member
-1 MVWVFALRPHSVFR
+1 
-15 RVERKKPKGDV
+15 
-26 SLMRAL
+26 MRTL

-39 TLTGAGLVTV
+39 TLTVAGLVTV

-54 ASRLAPN
+54 ASRLALN
-61 IMAMSTTTDVSELRL
+61 IMAMSATTDASELRL
-76 LDAQVDALVRT
+76 IDAQVDALVRT
-87 DALVLASRQPD
+87 DALVLVASRQPD

-103 RVHETFQQYHAGV
+103 RVHEAFKQYHAGV

-123 SRQLANNGLTVS
+123 SRQLANGLTVS
-135 IFGTIHQEIDLDMTP
+135 IFGTIHQGIDLDMTP
-150 QLAPNEALALVEQ
+150 QLAQHEALALVEQ
-163 QAGAGPATDD
+163 RAGAGPATDD
-173 PPTLVI
+173 PLTLVI

-210 AHVEN
+210 VHVEN

-224 SGVGI
+224 SGVGVN
-229 HNDLKKVSVSPAD
+229 NDRKKVSASPAG
-242 GGFQTYDRLRP
+242 GGFQAYDRLRP
-253 AELVTLDL
+253 AEIVTLDL
-261 HHDDARVDSLLDPR
+261 RHADARVDSLLDPR
-275 GATWM
+275 GARWA

-287 ADNDWRDAAVVDV
+287 ADNDWRDPAVVG
-300 HAHGGFT
+300 AHVYGGFT

-318 GMDGRDGRLL
+318 GMTGRDSRIL
-328 SMVNIGRDYAN
+328 SMVNIGVAN
-339 AFFSP
+339 AFFAHP
-344 PPYGPEGTGVV
+344 PFGPEGTGVV

-363 TPIASADVVAHE
+363 TPIVSADVVAHE
-375 IMHGVTYFSVASRT
+375 MMHGVTYFSVASRT
-389 GSGLLST
+389 GSGLLGT

-416 STYGGDP
+416 VGWVLEDGRRLP
-423 ILCDDGRFLLFANH
+423 ALCDDGRFLLFANH

-452 VEFSVHA
+452 VEFSVHEP
-459 LGDGPNRADYVMF
+459 GVGPLRADYVMF

-483 NPRSIAVTGP
+483 NPRSIAAVGSY
-493 FRYPDAWGGEFRFLV
+493 RYPDAWGHEFRFLV
-508 AHDGQFI
+508 AYDGQYI

-521 FVDGRQFTRRGDGY
+521 FVDGQQFTLRAGGY
-535 SGVHWNSTILSH
+535 DGVHWNSTILSH

-567 VGAVNRH
+567 VGAANRH
-574 QVERAFFRAMTHLMP
+574 QVERAFFRSMTHLMP

-607 LFGVGSATQRAIDQ
+607 LFGAGSATHRAIDQ

-629 SEVQ
+629 

>member
-1 MVWVFALRPHSVFR
+1 
-15 RVERKKPKGDV
+15 
-26 SLMRAL
+26 MRTL
-32 TTTALAV
+32 TTTALAI
-39 TLTGAGLVTV
+39 TLTVAGLVTV

-54 ASRLAPN
+54 ASRLALN
-61 IMAMSTTTDVSELRL
+61 IMALSTTTDVSELRL
-76 LDAQVDALVRT
+76 LDARVDALVRT
-87 DALVLASRQPD
+87 NALVLASQQPD

-103 RVHETFQQYHAGV
+103 RVHETFRQYHAGV

-123 SRQLANNGLTVS
+123 SRQLANTGLTVS
-135 IFGTIHQEIDLDMTP
+135 IFGTIYQGIDLDMTP
-150 QLAPNEALALVEQ
+150 QVAQNEALALVEQ

-210 AHVEN
+210 VHVEN

-224 SGVGI
+224 SGFGI
-229 HNDLKKVSVSPAD
+229 QNDRKKVSVSPVG
-242 GGFQTYDRLRP
+242 GGFQAYDRLRP
-253 AELVTLDL
+253 AEIVTLDL
-261 HHDDARVDSLLDPR
+261 RHADARVDSLLDPR
-275 GATWM
+275 GARWA

-287 ADNDWRDAAVVDV
+287 ADNDWRDPAVVG
-300 HAHGGFT
+300 AHVYGGFT

-318 GMDGRDGRLL
+318 GMTGRDSRIL
-328 SMVNIGRDYAN
+328 SMVNIGREGENN
-339 AFFSP
+339 AFFAHP
-344 PPYGPEGTGVV
+344 PFGPEGTGVV

-363 TPIASADVVAHE
+363 TPIVSADVVAHE
-375 IMHGVTYFSVASRT
+375 MMHGVTYFSVASRT
-389 GSGLLST
+389 GSGLLGT

-416 STYGGDP
+416 VGWVLEDGRRLP
-423 ILCDDGRFLLFANH
+423 ALCDDGRFLLFANH

-452 VEFSVHA
+452 VEFSVHEP
-459 LGDGPNRADYVMF
+459 GVGPLRADYVMF

-483 NPRSIAVTGP
+483 NPRSIAAVGSY
-493 FRYPDAWGGEFRFLV
+493 RYPDAWGHEFRFLV
-508 AHDGQFI
+508 AYDGQYI

-521 FVDGRQFTRRGDGY
+521 FVDGQQFTLRAGGY
-535 SGVHWNSTILSH
+535 DGVHWNSTILSH

-567 VGAVNRH
+567 VGAANRH
-574 QVERAFFRAMTHLMP
+574 QVERAFFRSMTHLMP

-607 LFGVGSATQRAIDQ
+607 LFGAGSATHRAIDQ